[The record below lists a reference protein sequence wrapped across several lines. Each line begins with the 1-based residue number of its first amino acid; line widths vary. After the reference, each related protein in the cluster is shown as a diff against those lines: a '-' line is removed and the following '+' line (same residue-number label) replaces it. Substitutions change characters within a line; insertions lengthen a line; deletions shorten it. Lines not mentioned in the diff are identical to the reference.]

1 MGMRPEEY
9 WAAGDSPN
17 GVAFASAARL
27 RIIGISGIHAPE
39 ALAQAERVESSM
51 PEISLHKLQD
61 WFAQ

>member
-39 ALAQAERVESSM
+39 ALAQGGDGRIKHAGNQ
-51 PEISLHKLQD
+51 P
-61 WFAQ
+61 A